1 MKRRL
6 TALALVVV
14 LCLSLSVNVF
24 AAQTTGV
31 GTSSGGTGGTLR
43 VTTKLYVTKYLAEAY
58 TNCTANV
65 SNNYFATTVRFYYTN
80 SAGHEAIET
89 DNGNVV
95 ASDGNGAGTGKYA
108 TSSHSINGG
117 SVYGTWTGSLRAN
130 AS

>member
-6 TALALVVV
+6 MALALAVI

-24 AAQTTGV
+24 AEQATGV
-31 GTSSGGTGGTLR
+31 GNSSGGTGGTLR
-43 VTTKLYVTKYLAEAY
+43 VTTKLYVSKYMAEAF
-58 TNCTANV
+58 TSCTANV
-65 SNNYFATTVRFYYTN
+65 SNNYFATTVRFFYTN
-80 SAGHEAIET
+80 SDGHEAIET
-89 DNGNVV
+89 GNGNVV

-108 TSSHSINGG
+108 TSSHSIKGG